1 MIASIS
7 APPVSPES
15 SVTISLRGEV
25 GPVDEEDDVTADEE
39 VLFLW
44 TDLTVFLCAVTLK
57 LS

>member
-1 MIASIS
+1 M
-7 APPVSPES
+7 
-15 SVTISLRGEV
+15 TISLRGEV